1 MSGHSALHLLMLF
14 IITGT
19 LHVSLSVSY
28 NPKVAL
34 ARDVIALVGI
44 DILFVH
50 ELLACPWL
58 LFASDI
64 AFSIMLVYGSCMP
77 RLTPNTGN

>member
-1 MSGHSALHLLMLF
+1 MLF
-14 IITGT
+14 ITGT
-19 LHVSLSVSY
+19 IYISLSVSY

-34 ARDVIALVGI
+34 ASDVIVLAGI

-50 ELLACPWL
+50 ELLVYPWP

-64 AFSIMLVYGSCMP
+64 AFPIILVYGSCMR
-77 RLTPNTGN
+77 RLTLATGN